1 MRPGSQGAETLEKVL
16 KLFSHLWTVSLGAI
30 REPNATTLMPSESA
44 YKLTEYPI
52 ILANVM

>member
-52 ILANVM
+52 ILASLM